1 MKKLIDKTLFISNF
15 RRKIAVELII
25 LLFFSLTTFLYFWPV
40 VTHFTS
46 YLPGNQ
52 DELFITFAITQMARK
67 FPQPPNQLFDSGIF
81 YPATQSQAFSDLFIT
96 SGIIAKPFLAY
107 FKEPVAAFNSVLLIG
122 QILTLWGSYLLLNKL
137 SKDRIT
143 AVLFSLIF
151 SFSLIHLHYI
161 SHLHT
166 FFIGLAPL
174 SGWLL
179 LKWIESKKNYWLYL
193 WFLILGLQA
202 INSPLPAYFILYLA
216 IFIFWLKPKAIEIL
230 WENKKHVLII
240 SLGSLILFYPYLSA
254 YFSVSRQYD
263 YHRSLSEVVHFSLS
277 PEQLFGSFFSPVLY
291 FLFVLLFLLTIFKR
305 EIEEM
310 KIYLIAMLVSL
321 LLSLGPVLHWMGKT
335 VKIPFPIPLPYL
347 LLYYIVPGFNG
358 FRTPSRW
365 LVMFAL
371 FAVMFSV
378 LAWAK
383 LFTNKKLKIFSSFVV
398 LIFIVLL
405 TPQYNSYVKVTSL
418 NQAPPIYQWLR
429 YQPQQVVVELPMA
442 AWDKGEQ
449 TKQEIMRMYWSL
461 YHGKKLV
468 NGYSGYFPQSYL
480 YLTSL
485 TQQQFP
491 NQSSIEALQN
501 SGAELLLVNLEQYG
515 DKANFYKN
523 QIYLYLGEP
532 NFELDHTMVYKLPLS
547 QQ

>member
-1 MKKLIDKTLFISNF
+1 
-15 RRKIAVELII
+15 
-25 LLFFSLTTFLYFWPV
+25 
-40 VTHFTS
+40 
-46 YLPGNQ
+46 
-52 DELFITFAITQMARK
+52 
-67 FPQPPNQLFDSGIF
+67 
-81 YPATQSQAFSDLFIT
+81 
-96 SGIIAKPFLAY
+96 
-107 FKEPVAAFNSVLLIG
+107 
-122 QILTLWGSYLLLNKL
+122 
-137 SKDRIT
+137 
-143 AVLFSLIF
+143 
-151 SFSLIHLHYI
+151 
-161 SHLHT
+161 
-166 FFIGLAPL
+166 
-174 SGWLL
+174 
-179 LKWIESKKNYWLYL
+179 
-193 WFLILGLQA
+193 
-202 INSPLPAYFILYLA
+202 
-216 IFIFWLKPKAIEIL
+216 
-230 WENKKHVLII
+230 
-240 SLGSLILFYPYLSA
+240 
-254 YFSVSRQYD
+254 
-263 YHRSLSEVVHFSLS
+263 
-277 PEQLFGSFFSPVLY
+277 
-291 FLFVLLFLLTIFKR
+291 
-305 EIEEM
+305 
-310 KIYLIAMLVSL
+310 
-321 LLSLGPVLHWMGKT
+321 
-335 VKIPFPIPLPYL
+335 
-347 LLYYIVPGFNG
+347 
-358 FRTPSRW
+358 
-365 LVMFAL
+365 
-371 FAVMFSV
+371 MFSV

>member
-15 RRKIAVELII
+15 RRKIAVEIII
-25 LLFFSLTTFLYFWPV
+25 LLFFSITTFLYFWPV

-67 FPQPPNQLFDSGIF
+67 FPQPSNQLFDSGIF

-107 FKEPVAAFNSVLLIG
+107 FKEPVVAFNSVLLIG
-122 QILTLWGSYLLLNKL
+122 QILTLWSSYLLLNKL
-137 SKDRIT
+137 SKDKIT

-161 SHLHT
+161 PHLHT
-166 FFIGLAPL
+166 FFIGLVPL

-179 LKWIESKKNYWLYL
+179 LKWIESKKNYWLSL

-216 IFIFWLKPKAIEIL
+216 IFIFWLKPKAIGIL
-230 WENKKHVLII
+230 WKNKKHILIF
-240 SLGSLILFYPYLSA
+240 SLGGLILFYSYLRA
-254 YFSVSRQYD
+254 YSSVSRQYD
-263 YHRSLSEVVHFSLS
+263 YHRPLSEVVHFSLS
-277 PEQLFGSFFSPVLY
+277 PEQLFGPFFSPVLY
-291 FLFVLLFLLTIFKR
+291 ILFLLLALTIFRKKIG
-305 EIEEM
+305 EI
-310 KIYLIAMLVSL
+310 KIYFMAMLVSL
-321 LLSLGPVLHWMGKT
+321 LLSLGPVLHWMGRT
-335 VKIPFPIPLPYL
+335 IKIPFPIPLPYL
-347 LLYYIVPGFNG
+347 LLYYILPGFNG

-371 FAVMFSV
+371 FTVMFCT
-378 LAWAK
+378 LAWTK
-383 LFTNKKLKIFSSFVV
+383 VFTNKRLKIFSSFVV

-405 TPQYNSYVKVTSL
+405 TPKYNSYVKIANL

-429 YQPQQVVVELPMA
+429 YQPQRVVVEMPMA

-449 TKQEIMRMYWSL
+449 TKQEIIRMYWSL

-480 YLTSL
+480 QLTSL

-491 NQSSIEALQN
+491 DKTSIEALQN
-501 SGAELLLVNLEQYG
+501 SGAELLLIHLKQYG
-515 DKANFYKN
+515 EKANFYKN
-523 QIYLYLGEP
+523 QIDRNLGEP
-532 NFELDHTMVYKLPLS
+532 NFELDQTMVYKLPLN